1 LAFKHQGITEQAKAA
16 FHRKR
21 DSRALFDDGANHTR
35 GAMYIGGYAIEC
47 KIKAKSME
55 IYRCRSLTE
64 LRSKRDLSEDQV
76 FIHGLESL
84 IVNLL
89 PNDVSERFREGSAW
103 RAFISQV
110 NHWSPQWRYSQNN
123 PTPEVAR
130 NFLDAVDEVWDWL
143 ETNV

>member
-1 LAFKHQGITEQAKAA
+1 MALRHQGITEQAKAA

-55 IYRCRSLTE
+55 IYKCRSLSE
-64 LRSKRDLSEDQV
+64 LRAKRELSEDQV

-89 PNDVSERFREGSAW
+89 PNDVSKRLRAGSAW
-103 RAFISQV
+103 RAFTSQV
-110 NHWSPQWRYSQNN
+110 NLWSPQWRYRQDN
-123 PTPEVAR
+123 PSREAAL
-130 NFLDAVDEVWDWL
+130 NFLDAVDEVWNWL
-143 ETNV
+143 EKNV